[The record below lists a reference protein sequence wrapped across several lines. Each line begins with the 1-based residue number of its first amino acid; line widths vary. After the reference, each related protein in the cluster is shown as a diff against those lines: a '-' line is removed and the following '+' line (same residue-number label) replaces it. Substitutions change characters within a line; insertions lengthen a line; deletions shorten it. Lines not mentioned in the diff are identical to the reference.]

1 MIRFLPDTWRD
12 AILRPI
18 AMAAPDAGVY
28 VEIMAPDIR
37 FSVIAI
43 LILIWI
49 ALAWRVKWRLSS
61 VTVMTVFLSA
71 AFVIWLA
78 TTGNG
83 RYFIPM
89 LLVAGPLCIAL
100 IYRLPATR
108 GFRVVIAVGV
118 VGVQTFVIYQNN
130 PWHWWGLVPWNDAPF
145 FEVTLDQEALSKPST
160 YVTVTSISYSLIAPK
175 FPATS
180 RWINISSGPD
190 SEKTAEGRKVQAMLA
205 ASNSLTLLIPSMPD
219 YMDSKGHP
227 NESITKVINSMLGVQ
242 RLALKET
249 NDCRLLPSRGLAKQ
263 AFRNVDSIE
272 IETLEKFGFWVCPL
286 QYPVNP
292 PAFAMN
298 AGSSKANR
306 VFETVEKACPRF
318 FKPGEALTSKI
329 DGGFM
334 RGYSSAD
341 MKLYVFD
348 DGSVLYK
355 YWRALNPILIG
366 TADAV
371 LAEGFAMDC
380 NTIRGRSGL
389 PWNRQL

>member
-61 VTVMTVFLSA
+61 VAVMTAFLSA

-175 FPATS
+175 FPAAS
-180 RWINISSGPD
+180 RWVNISSGPD
-190 SEKTAEGRKVQAMLA
+190 AEKTAEGRKVARGQ
-205 ASNSLTLLIPSMPD
+205 
-219 YMDSKGHP
+219 GHRP
-227 NESITKVINSMLGVQ
+227 RGH
-242 RLALKET
+242 RC
-249 NDCRLLPSRGLAKQ
+249 CRRPPEGRRRG
-263 AFRNVDSIE
+263 
-272 IETLEKFGFWVCPL
+272 
-286 QYPVNP
+286 
-292 PAFAMN
+292 
-298 AGSSKANR
+298 
-306 VFETVEKACPRF
+306 
-318 FKPGEALTSKI
+318 
-329 DGGFM
+329 
-334 RGYSSAD
+334 
-341 MKLYVFD
+341 
-348 DGSVLYK
+348 
-355 YWRALNPILIG
+355 
-366 TADAV
+366 
-371 LAEGFAMDC
+371 
-380 NTIRGRSGL
+380 
-389 PWNRQL
+389 

>member
-37 FSVIAI
+37 FAVIAT

-49 ALAWRVKWRLSS
+49 ALAWRVKWRLSP
-61 VTVMTVFLSA
+61 VMVMTAFLSA
-71 AFVIWLA
+71 AFVMWLA

-89 LLVAGPLCIAL
+89 LLAAGPLCIAL

-118 VGVQTFVIYQNN
+118 VGLQALVVYQNN
-130 PWHWWGLVPWNDAPF
+130 PWHWWGLAPWNSSPF
-145 FEVTLDQEALSKPST
+145 FHITLDEAALSKPST

-190 SEKTAEGRKVQAMLA
+190 AEKTAEGRKVQAMLA

-219 YMDSKGHP
+219 YMTSNGHP
-227 NESITKVINSMLGVQ
+227 NEAIKKVINDMLGVQ
-242 RLALKET
+242 RLWLKEPD
-249 NDCRLLPSRGLAKQ
+249 DCRLLPSRGLASQ
-263 AFRNVDSIE
+263 AFRNLDSIRT
-272 IETLEKFGFWVCPL
+272 ETLGKFGFWACPL
-286 QYPVNP
+286 QYPVTP
-292 PAFAMN
+292 PGFAIN
-298 AGSSKANR
+298 AGSLKANR
-306 VFETVEKACPRF
+306 IFEAIEKACPRF
-318 FKPGEALTSKI
+318 FQPGEALTSKI

-341 MKLYVFD
+341 MKLYVLD

-355 YWRALNPILIG
+355 YWKALNPVLIG
-366 TADAV
+366 NADAV
-371 LAEGFAMDC
+371 LAEGFTMDC

-389 PWNRQL
+389 PWERDI